1 MKWLKNAVKCEKYI
15 KFIYVGEKTEKANI
29 NSIDDRPSRT
39 IQATKQPSQALSQA
53 TNTTPTT
60 NPIKTGT
67 PKTPPA
73 VQVQLLQMAEFELGK
88 CVVCVCVCV
97 EEEKQTNRRTKAK
110 ENKMHK
116 MLICG

>member
-1 MKWLKNAVKCEKYI
+1 MKWLKNAAKCEKYI

-88 CVVCVCVCV
+88 CVCGRRKAN
-97 EEEKQTNRRTKAK
+97 EPTNERKRKQNAQNAYLRLTTK
-110 ENKMHK
+110 
-116 MLICG
+116 L